1 MNLYV
6 SNCIKFIVLQFVK
19 NVSDHPENYGRNINV
34 RMSFVKFYQF
44 MINKKK
50 CQRAIIALLNS
61 FTVTSF

>member
-44 MINKKK
+44 MINKKNFNM
-50 CQRAIIALLNS
+50 QLSHFSIRSL
-61 FTVTSF
+61 